1 MYGVGG
7 NCISPTTTQP
17 SVGGGETSSTNVN
30 PNNGFCPEGYFLFED
45 KCINNSLKPFADLL
59 NSSTFRDW
67 FLPEQPQLVYR
78 IITPTEAFVGDNI
91 QIINIFK
98 NEGDIASELHCVNFF
113 DTNRNGIIDIEEPQA
128 SFNKQAEPF
137 VENSINT
144 ILQIPL
150 NISPNTYLIGGR
162 CDLQNSSIENTAS
175 ANTIII
181 KLREKEGFNLNIP
194 QNFSNLFKII
204 AFSLLVYL
212 LHFIQ
217 FFIDDKLLQ
226 NIKRFFA
233 LTFILIVNLLISLP
247 FFYFILR
254 DSKLTII
261 YLILSS
267 VTFVIHFLLDTD
279 EILRFSKV
287 VNLVISSF
295 IFTVFLTII
304 LLKWMI
310 KYIGKDDKNCYF
322 ELITGDIFGFPIED
336 CEKVI

>member
-1 MYGVGG
+1 MKVRNLLLFSLFLIILSLQSFSLNYGEGQYGCSLYGVGG

-78 IITPTEAFVGDNI
+78 IITPIEAFVGDNI
-91 QIINIFK
+91 QFINVFK
-98 NEGDIASELHCVNFF
+98 NEGDISSELHCINFF

-128 SFNKQAEPF
+128 SFNKQVEPF
-137 VENSINT
+137 IENSINT
-144 ILQIPL
+144 IIQIPL
-150 NISPNTYLIGGR
+150 NISPNTYLIGGK

-181 KLREKEGFNLNIP
+181 KARVKEGFSLKIP

-212 LHFIQ
+212 FHFIQ

-233 LTFILIVNLLISLP
+233 LTFILIVNLVVSLP
-247 FFYFILR
+247 FFYFILK

-287 VNLVISSF
+287 VNFIISSF
-295 IFTVFLTII
+295 IFTVFLAII
-304 LLKWMI
+304 LLM
-310 KYIGKDDKNCYF
+310 
-322 ELITGDIFGFPIED
+322 
-336 CEKVI
+336 